1 MIYQCYNQEFS
12 IPRGSKAY
20 DANQEIKIPTTVESG
35 DYHFVFRVTDQ
46 TSNQQIRTIAIKI
59 K

>member
-35 DYHFVFRVTDQ
+35 DYHFVFRVIVQ
-46 TSNQQIRTIAIKI
+46 TNNQ
-59 K
+59 

>member
-20 DANQEIKIPTTVESG
+20 AANQEIKIPTTVESG
-35 DYHFVFRVTDQ
+35 DYHFVFRVIVQ
-46 TSNQQIRTIAIKI
+46 TNNQ
-59 K
+59 